1 VIARLLLAVLLAI
14 PGALA
19 ASEGEPLRLDGGWRW
34 QPGDSA
40 TWAAPAHPD
49 ARWALVEAPAEWERF
64 APGYDGFGW
73 YRREVRLPAGLAEGP
88 VGVQLGT
95 VGDAFEIFWNGVRVG
110 GSGRMP
116 PRFVEGVAP
125 TLLLVPD
132 SALARRPGG
141 PHLVAV
147 RVYNAY
153 GYGGLMGGVRVGRY
167 DLLAQRRSPRD
178 VVIGGLV
185 SFFLAIGIYH
195 LAFFFRRRSA
205 RENLYFALLCA
216 AVSVYGATFSGVV
229 QALLAPHVNSFRV
242 GLWAMAAGMPAFVA
256 LVHRLFDLRLAR
268 RDKVLTGVAT
278 AAFVLVGSLPLAA
291 LASMAKWV
299 ELTMVVGLFVVVG
312 RACRATSASLPH
324 GRILGVGTVS
334 FAVAVTYDL
343 LSENLD
349 WVPVAR
355 VLPGV
360 PSLFWI
366 GFLVFVLCV
375 GIATAGKWALAEATA
390 QVDPLTELSRRHVLD
405 EALRR
410 ECERVRRRG
419 GSVALVMIDLD
430 HFKQVNDRHGH
441 GAGDVVLARV
451 GRLLR
456 SCARNIDTPARFGG
470 EEFAVLLCDSGLEG
484 AKALAERFRR
494 HLAEL
499 RVPVADGATITV
511 TASVGIAA
519 GSDLVDPDA
528 LLEAADQALYRAK
541 SAGRDRSC
549 AVHLDS
555 KKPAAHCDRY
565 RAGNG
570 RTLRKFR
577 D

>member
-1 VIARLLLAVLLAI
+1 MISRILLAVLLAI

-19 ASEGEPLRLDGGWRW
+19 AAEPEPLRLDGSWRW
-34 QPGDSA
+34 SRGDSA
-40 TWAAPAHPD
+40 AWAAPAYPD
-49 ARWALVEAPAEWERF
+49 ARWMQVEAPAEWERF

-73 YRREVRLPAGLAEGP
+73 YRREVRLPAEMAGGP

-95 VGDAFEIFWNGVRVG
+95 VGDAYELFWNGVKVG

-116 PRFVEGVAP
+116 PEFVEGVAP
-125 TLLLVPD
+125 TLFLVPD
-132 SALARRPGG
+132 SALARRPDGA
-141 PHLVAV
+141 HLVAV

-153 GYGGLMGGVRVGRY
+153 AYGGLMGGVRVGRY

-216 AVSVYGATFSGVV
+216 AVSVYGATFSGAV
-229 QALLAPHVNSFRV
+229 QTLLVPHVNSYRV
-242 GLWAMAAGMPAFVA
+242 GLWAMSAGLPAFVA
-256 LVHRLFDLRLAR
+256 LVHRLFDLRLGR
-268 RDKVLTGVAT
+268 RDRILTGAVT
-278 AAFVLVGSLPLAA
+278 AGFVLVGTLPLGA
-291 LASMAKWV
+291 LAAMSTWV
-299 ELTMVVGLFVVVG
+299 DLTMMVGLFVVVG
-312 RACRATSASLPH
+312 RACRATSRRLPH

-334 FAVAVTYDL
+334 FALALTYDL
-343 LSENLD
+343 LSEHVEWL
-349 WVPVAR
+349 PVAR
-355 VLPGV
+355 ILPGV

-366 GFLVFVLCV
+366 GFLVFVVCV
-375 GIATAGKWALAEATA
+375 GIATAGKWAVTEATA
-390 QVDPLTELSRRHVLD
+390 LIDPLTELSRRHVLD

-410 ECERVRRRG
+410 ECERLRRTG

-456 SCARNIDTPARFGG
+456 SCARNIDTTARFGG
-470 EEFAVLLCDSGLEG
+470 EEFAVLLCDSGMEG
-484 AKALAERFRR
+484 AKAFSERFRR

-499 RVPVADGATITV
+499 RVRVSGGAVITV
-511 TASVGIAA
+511 TASIGIAT
-519 GSDLVDPDA
+519 GTEIVDPDA

-541 SAGRDRSC
+541 TTGRDRTL
-549 AVHLDS
+549 AVQVDS
-555 KKPAAHCDRY
+555 PPPPAPAR
-565 RAGNG
+565 RGA
-570 RTLRKFR
+570 
-577 D
+577 

>member
-1 VIARLLLAVLLAI
+1 MPSTSLPPRAPAPVVIARILLAVLLAI

-19 ASEGEPLRLDGGWRW
+19 AAEPEPLRLDGAWRW
-34 QPGDSA
+34 QRGDSA
-40 TWAAPAHPD
+40 AWAAPAHPD
-49 ARWALVEAPAEWERF
+49 AGWALVEAPAEWERF

-73 YRREVRLPAGLAEGP
+73 YRREVRLPADLAGGP
-88 VGVQLGT
+88 VGVQLGS
-95 VGDAFEIFWNGVRVG
+95 VGDAYEIFWNGVKVG

-132 SALARRPGG
+132 SALARRPNG

-153 GYGGLMGGVRVGRY
+153 AYGGLMGGVRVGRY
-167 DLLAQRRSPRD
+167 DLLAQQRSPRD

-195 LAFFFRRRSA
+195 LAFFFRRRRA

-216 AVSVYGATFSGVV
+216 AVSIYGATFSGAV
-229 QALLAPHVNSFRV
+229 QSLLVPHVNSYRV
-242 GLWAMAAGMPAFVA
+242 GLWAIAAGMPAFVA
-256 LVHRLFDLRLAR
+256 LVHRLFDLRLTR
-268 RDKVLTGVAT
+268 RDAVLTGAAT
-278 AAFVLVGSLPLAA
+278 AAVMLVGSLPLGA
-291 LASMAKWV
+291 LAAMAKWV
-299 ELTMVVGLFVVVG
+299 DLTMMAGLFVVVA
-312 RACRATSASLPH
+312 RACRSTSRRQPH

-334 FAVAVTYDL
+334 FALAVTYDL
-343 LSENLD
+343 LSEHVD
-349 WVPVAR
+349 WLPVAR
-355 VLPGV
+355 ILPGV

-366 GFLVFVLCV
+366 GFLVFVVCV
-375 GIATAGKWALAEATA
+375 GIATAGKWALTEATA
-390 QVDPLTELSRRHVLD
+390 QIDPLTELSRRHVLD

-410 ECERVRRRG
+410 ECERVRRTG

-451 GRLLR
+451 GRVLR
-456 SCARNIDTPARFGG
+456 NCARNIDTTARFGG

-484 AKALAERFRR
+484 AKALTERFRR

-499 RVPVADGATITV
+499 RVPVAGGGTITV

-519 GSDLVDPDA
+519 GTDVVNPDA
-528 LLEAADQALYRAK
+528 LLEAADQALYSAK
-541 SAGRDRSC
+541 SAGRDRTL
-549 AVHLDS
+549 AIQLDS
-555 KKPAAHCDRY
+555 EVAA
-565 RAGNG
+565 
-570 RTLRKFR
+570 
-577 D
+577 